1 MNQDNNEALRIRG
14 GVKPHKALLSVE
26 VKDMVE
32 SADAKRPKE
41 KKTKVAQ
48 TTHEKGK
55 GKARAFNV
63 FEPSSQSKRSFSV
76 TLHTKT

>member
-14 GVKPHKALLSVE
+14 GIEPHKALLSVE

-32 SADAKRPKE
+32 FADAKRPKE
-41 KKTKVAQ
+41 KKTKVIQ
-48 TTHEKGK
+48 TANAKGK

-63 FEPSSQSKRSFSV
+63 FEPSSRSKRTFSV
-76 TLHTKT
+76 TLHTKI